1 MYFFNLWQVKKVK
14 KVFSTF
20 PDIVRIVLPFDI
32 TVVVGGVLIQYYVR
46 TRVYPSVL

>member
-20 PDIVRIVLPFDI
+20 PDAVVDDHALACCCFLWQKVVDLWQHVRVS
-32 TVVVGGVLIQYYVR
+32 T
-46 TRVYPSVL
+46 